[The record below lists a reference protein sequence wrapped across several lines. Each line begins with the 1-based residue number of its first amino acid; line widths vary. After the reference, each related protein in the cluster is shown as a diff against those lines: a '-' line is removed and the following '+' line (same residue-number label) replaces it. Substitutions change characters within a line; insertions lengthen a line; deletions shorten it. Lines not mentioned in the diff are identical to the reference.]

1 MINVPDITLRKRG
14 LNPPPAASGLMT
26 YILNTVTLLGQT
38 QLSLGNRLE
47 VECIFNMNEDTLFQS
62 NKMC

>member
-14 LNPPPAASGLMT
+14 LKPPPAASGLMT
-26 YILNTVTLLGQT
+26 YILDTVTLLGQT
-38 QLSLGNRLE
+38 QLSLGNRFE
-47 VECIFNMNEDTLFQS
+47 VECIFNLNEYTLFQS